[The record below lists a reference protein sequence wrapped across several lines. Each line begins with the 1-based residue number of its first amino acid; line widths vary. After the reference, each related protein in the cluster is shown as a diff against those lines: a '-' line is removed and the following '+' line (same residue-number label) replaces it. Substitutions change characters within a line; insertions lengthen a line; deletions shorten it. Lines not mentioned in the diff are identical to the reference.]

1 MNFFGH
7 AVVASWEA
15 RTPGFVLGA
24 MLPDFATMCGTRLA
38 EIDHPELRAGIALH
52 HRTDRVFHA
61 SSHFL
66 ALCGEARRALLAR
79 GLGRGHA
86 QAVGHVGVELLLD
99 GWLVEQP
106 NAREIYAAAL
116 RCGRHD
122 ALGERIR
129 WLDPEGRERWR
140 SLHRRLEAHCPP
152 EDYRDPALVT
162 ARIERIL
169 RDRPRLAL
177 DARRIGITA
186 RYLPELQQAVHDR
199 GADLIGEL
207 RQGLT
212 GETGEPTSTPRGS

>member
-1 MNFFGH
+1 VNFFGH

-15 RTPGFVLGA
+15 RTSGYVLGA
-24 MLPDFATMCGTRLA
+24 MLPDFARMCGARLA
-38 EIDHPELRAGIALH
+38 EIRHPELRAGIALH

-106 NAREIYAAAL
+106 KARETYAAAL
-116 RCGRHD
+116 RCGKRRE
-122 ALGERIR
+122 LGEQIR
-129 WLDPEGRERWR
+129 WLEEEGSERWR
-140 SLHRRLEAHCPP
+140 RLHRRLEAHGPP
-152 EDYRDPALVT
+152 KDYLDPTLVT

-177 DARRIGITA
+177 DERGTGIA
-186 RYLPELQQAVHDR
+186 AGYLPELQQAVRAR
-199 GADLIGEL
+199 GAVLIAEL

-212 GETGEPTSTPRGS
+212 DETGEPRATPRG